1 MQQIYEA
8 KVITLTR
15 GDLADG
21 IIFSRKRC
29 ILFTI
34 KKSAKIL
41 DKRQSYTHRFEAF
54 GAISQICFISL
65 LKKLKAGFPNERKPA
80 LSTV

>member
-34 KKSAKIL
+34 KNRQKYLINGRAIHTIL
-41 DKRQSYTHRFEAF
+41 K
-54 GAISQICFISL
+54 L
-65 LKKLKAGFPNERKPA
+65 LAQFLKFASFHF
-80 LSTV
+80 